1 MEKTVT
7 TYRVDDLLVLYTL
20 IKSLGIAKSVNSCM
34 QVHGNWTGAL
44 PGDIL
49 ELWLC
54 YILSACDHRLS
65 GAEEWANRHIDLLRI
80 MSGNSELTGQD
91 FSDDKLGT
99 LLGYFSESSSWSKVE
114 MQVNSQVL
122 GVYRLDEAI
131 DIATFRL
138 DAAPMQGYGKVLPG
152 GLLQHGYHKHHANL
166 PQFKLKLCTL
176 DNEVNHFAYP
186 VCHLT
191 VNGKTADDELYI
203 AIIQQSKEVLSGI
216 SALQAGNL
224 YVGDSKFG
232 AVLNRLFV
240 HKQLDYYL
248 MPLSLVQLPAEQ
260 RRALIDTEQS
270 TKQVLRQDQNKQKV
284 IATGFEIKQDMEVDD
299 GDAIYKWQERRLFV
313 CSESYATSQKI
324 GLEKRLDKASV
335 SIAHLTKRSQGKKVL
350 QNKEEYNLAID
361 AILKENKVEG
371 LLQVQII
378 EHQEKVTKRA
388 YGDKPKRVEIKSEFE
403 LVIER
408 EETAIAAQKK
418 YMGWQVYATNA
429 PQSLLSFEQ
438 CVWKYRYQSNIES
451 RFDDIRNKMA
461 ALLPVYLQKEER
473 IKGLVNILLLAL
485 KVCSMMEYKVAQQL
499 QQNKE
504 LLYRVFEG
512 NPNRGTDR
520 PSAKRILKAFDEISI
535 STVFDKG
542 VFQFAFVTPL
552 KPVQVKILQL
562 LGLSTSIYDDL
573 VEKVQLFF
581 LIQLLSKPK
590 LILTKLKY

>member
-20 IKSLGIAKSVNSCM
+20 IKSIGIAKSVNRFI
-34 QVHGNWTGAL
+34 QVHGNWTGVL

-65 GAEEWANRHIDLLRI
+65 GAEEWANRNIDLLRFI
-80 MSGNSELTGQD
+80 SGNSKLTGQD

-99 LLGYFSESSSWSKVE
+99 LLEYFSESSSWSKIE
-114 MQVNSQVL
+114 TQVNSQVL
-122 GVYRLDEAI
+122 GVYCLDQPTAMG
-131 DIATFRL
+131 TFRL
-138 DAAPMQGYGKVLPG
+138 DAAPMQGYGKVSPD

-186 VCHLT
+186 ICHLT

-203 AIIQQSKEVLSGI
+203 AIIKQSKEVLSGV
-216 SALQAGNL
+216 SALQMGNL

-232 AVLNRLFV
+232 ALLNRLFV

-260 RRALIDTEQS
+260 RRAFIDAEPS
-270 TKQVLRQDQNKQKV
+270 CNQVLRQDKDEQKI
-284 IATGFEIKQDMEVDD
+284 IATGFEVKQDMEVDD
-299 GDAIYKWQERRLFV
+299 GDALYKWQERRIFV
-313 CSESYATSQKI
+313 CSQSYAKSQKI
-324 GLEKRLDKASV
+324 GLEKRLDKASA

-350 QNKEEYNLAID
+350 HTKEEYDLAID
-361 AILKENKVEG
+361 AILKEHKVEG
-371 LLQVQII
+371 LLQVQIK
-378 EHQEKVTKRA
+378 EHQTKVKKRA
-388 YGDKPKRVEIKSEFE
+388 YGEKPKRVEIKSEFE
-403 LVIER
+403 LVIDR
-408 EETAIAAQKK
+408 VETEIAAQKK

-461 ALLPVYLQKEER
+461 ALLPVYLQKDER

-485 KVCSMMEYKVAQQL
+485 KVCSMMEYKVAEQL

-504 LLYRVFEG
+504 LLYQVFEG

-520 PSAKRILKAFDEISI
+520 PSAKRILKAFDEISV
-535 STVFDKG
+535 SAVFDKG

-552 KPVQVKILQL
+552 KPVQEKILQL
-562 LGLSTSIYDDL
+562 LDLSTTIYDDL
-573 VEKVQLFF
+573 VDKVQLFF
-581 LIQLLSKPK
+581 SDSI
-590 LILTKLKY
+590 IIET

>member
-1 MEKTVT
+1 MEKTVK

-20 IKSLGIAKSVNSCM
+20 IKTLGIGKSVNSCI
-34 QVHGNWTGAL
+34 QVHGNWTGVL

-65 GAEEWANRHIDLLRI
+65 GAEEWANRHIDLLRFI
-80 MSGNSELTGQD
+80 SGNTKLTGQD

-99 LLGYFSESSSWSKVE
+99 LLGYFSEPTSWSKVE
-114 MQVNSQVL
+114 KQVNSQVL
-122 GVYRLDEAI
+122 GVYQLNQSTDM
-131 DIATFRL
+131 ATFRL
-138 DAAPMQGYGKVLPG
+138 DAAPMQSYGKVSPE

-186 VCHLT
+186 ICHLT
-191 VNGKTADDELYI
+191 VNGKVADDELYI
-203 AIIQQSKEVLSGI
+203 PIIQQSKEVLSGV
-216 SALQAGNL
+216 SVLQKSNL

-232 AVLNRLFV
+232 ALINRLFV
-240 HKQLDYYL
+240 YKQLDYYL
-248 MPLSLVQLPAEQ
+248 MPLSLVQLPTEQ
-260 RRALIDTEQS
+260 RRALIDSEQS
-270 TKQVLRQDQNKQKV
+270 TQQVLRKEKNEQQV
-284 IATGFEIKQDMEVDD
+284 IATGFEVKQDMEVDD
-299 GDAIYKWQERRLFV
+299 EDGIYKWQERRLFV
-313 CSESYATSQKI
+313 CSESYAKSQKK
-324 GLEKRLDKASV
+324 GLEKRLDKASAKIV
-335 SIAHLTKRSQGKKVL
+335 RLSKRSQGKTVL
-350 QNKEEYNLAID
+350 STKKEYDLAIE
-361 AILKENKVEG
+361 AILKEHKVED
-371 LLQVQII
+371 LLEVQII
-378 EHQEKVTKRA
+378 EHQEKITKRA
-388 YGDKPKRVEIKSEFE
+388 YGEKPKRVEIKSEFE
-403 LVIER
+403 LVIDR
-408 EETAIAAQKK
+408 VETAITTQKK

-461 ALLPVYLQKEER
+461 ALLPVYLQKDDR

-499 QQNKE
+499 QQKEE
-504 LLYRVFEG
+504 LLYQVFEG

-520 PSAKRILKAFDEISI
+520 PSAKRILKAFDEISV
-535 STVFDKG
+535 SVVFDKE

-552 KPVQVKILQL
+552 KPVQEKILQL
-562 LGLSTSIYDDL
+562 LDLGTSIYDDL

-581 LIQLLSKPK
+581 SDSI
-590 LILTKLKY
+590 IIET